1 MPYSVYYSLKTENIF
16 FLCDNILADVFV
28 THGGMNSVS
37 EAMVYGTPM
46 VVIPFVSDQPVNARC
61 IEKLGIGKRL
71 EYSDVKQKVLKDM
84 VFSVI
89 MDEEMK
95 KNMVKVQQLVKESPG
110 NKGGAEIII
119 EYVRNDIRYIK

>member
-1 MPYSVYYSLKTENIF
+1 MPQLDVLKCT
-16 FLCDNILADVFV
+16 DVFV

-71 EYSDVKQKVLKDM
+71 GYSDVKQKVLKDK

-89 MDEEMK
+89 MDEEIK
-95 KNMVKVQQLVKESPG
+95 KNMVKVQQLIKAAPG

-119 EYVRNDIRYIK
+119 EYIHNDRSYINKLKYELMQYEMME